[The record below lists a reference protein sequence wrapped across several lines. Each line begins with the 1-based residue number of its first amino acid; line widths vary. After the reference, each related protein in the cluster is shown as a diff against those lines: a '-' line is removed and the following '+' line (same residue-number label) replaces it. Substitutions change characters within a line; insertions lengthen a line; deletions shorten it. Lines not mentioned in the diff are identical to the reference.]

1 MLRREFR
8 PSGYAAAVYAAAL
21 ALCHGAS
28 QNRLCRTSLVPPV
41 PAA

>member
-8 PSGYAAAVYAAAL
+8 PSGYAAAL